1 MTTSTLPIK
10 LYHLECVVGEHV
22 YIGTDIKA
30 RSFEQA
36 KSFMQFLFKDKIS
49 EDTEIFLIK
58 ETTLH

>member
-1 MTTSTLPIK
+1 MTSTSPIK

-36 KSFMQFLFKDKIS
+36 KSFMKFLF
-49 EDTEIFLIK
+49 K

>member
-1 MTTSTLPIK
+1 MTSIAPIK
-10 LYHLECVVGEHV
+10 LYHLECVVGDHV

-36 KSFMQFLFKDKIS
+36 KSFMKFLFRYKI
-49 EDTEIFLIK
+49 EADTEIFLIK

>member
-1 MTTSTLPIK
+1 
-10 LYHLECVVGEHV
+10 LECVVGEHV

-36 KSFMQFLFKDKIS
+36 KSFMQFLFKDKI
-49 EDTEIFLIK
+49 EADTEIFLIK